1 MIKTKF
7 SIRAYL
13 IGLAFL
19 FSVFLMIKILQA
31 SLSSNSGELFHAIF
45 FSLITIFIFV
55 SLFSEIRTKAIIF
68 QIKGR
73 EVVVK
78 YFFGI
83 FPTSF
88 MKNKI
93 NGWKYSRVEF
103 RSNVYEYLY
112 LYKDGNKIAKISQYY
127 HRNYFKIKNEI
138 QGEFK
143 YLGYEEQTLMQNF
156 KDIFK

>member
-1 MIKTKF
+1 M
-7 SIRAYL
+7 
-13 IGLAFL
+13 
-19 FSVFLMIKILQA
+19 
-31 SLSSNSGELFHAIF
+31 
-45 FSLITIFIFV
+45 

-68 QIKGR
+68 QINGR
-73 EVVVK
+73 EIVVK
-78 YFFGI
+78 KFFGI
-83 FPTSF
+83 FPTSY
-88 MKNKI
+88 MKSEI
-93 NGWKYSRVEF
+93 NGWKYSGVEF

-127 HRNYFKIKNEI
+127 HGNYFKIKNEI

>member
-19 FSVFLMIKILQA
+19 FSVFLMIKILQT
-31 SLSSNSGELFHAIF
+31 SLSSNSGELFHTIF

-88 MKNKI
+88 MKNEI

-143 YLGYEEQTLMQNF
+143 YLGYEEQTLTQNF